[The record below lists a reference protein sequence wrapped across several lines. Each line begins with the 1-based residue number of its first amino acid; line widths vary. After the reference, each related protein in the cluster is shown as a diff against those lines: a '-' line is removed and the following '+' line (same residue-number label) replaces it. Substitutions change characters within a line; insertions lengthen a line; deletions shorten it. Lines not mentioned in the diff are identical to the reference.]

1 MKDPLFYINEPKILI
16 RFINSNYIVKKVKIL
31 KSNTQYDL
39 YTIADLYKLYNNSNI
54 LLVHKN
60 KILNKDESSI
70 DFISDNDNIIII
82 EPIYFP
88 DNTYYNSLKKKSSN
102 EFGNVSL
109 ILQNGKK
116 INKVFP

>member
-16 RFINSNYIVKKVKIL
+16 SFINSNYIIKKVKIL
-31 KSNTQYDL
+31 KSNTQL
-39 YTIADLYKLYNNSNI
+39 YTIADLYKLSHNSNI

-60 KILNKDESSI
+60 KILNKDESSF

-88 DNTYYNSLKKKSSN
+88 DNTYYNSLKKKSLN
-102 EFGNVSL
+102 EFGNITL

-116 INKVFP
+116 INKVFL